1 MVRRGEKVR
10 RGGELMYLSDLEIE
24 NIARDVF
31 DAYRELPEISDPG
44 RMLRVDPLLLCRGV
58 LFLKFR
64 FERLSDDGSLL
75 GLTAYEPCF
84 AKVYDDAG
92 SPMLFALDGR
102 TLLIEKEL
110 DKQRS
115 LRGRRNFTVM
125 HEAAHLLLGRLYP
138 GRYNAGGSRM
148 PAYRGAPSSARYSP
162 EEYQADRLAAAM
174 LMPEKLV
181 RRNMYLAGLPPV
193 VALLD
198 RVVCPDVYRRF
209 LEVAAM
215 MECSASALALR
226 MQRLGL
232 VEVNDCGAPLRCLD
246 AEVM

>member
-10 RGGELMYLSDLEIE
+10 RGGELMYLSNLEIE
-24 NIARDVF
+24 SIARDVF
-31 DAYRELPEISDPG
+31 DAYRELPEITDPH

-84 AKVYDDAG
+84 TRVYDDAG
-92 SPMLFALDGR
+92 SPMLFALDGS
-102 TLLIEKEL
+102 TLLIDKEL
-110 DKQRS
+110 NTRRAS
-115 LRGRRNFTVM
+115 RGRRNFTVM
-125 HEAAHLLLGRLYP
+125 HEAAHLLLNRLYP

-148 PAYRGAPSSARYSP
+148 PAYRGAPSSPDHSP

-174 LMPEKLV
+174 LMPETLV
-181 RRNMYLAGLPPV
+181 RRNMFLAGLPPV
-193 VALLD
+193 IDILD
-198 RVVCPDVYRRF
+198 RVVRPDAYRRF